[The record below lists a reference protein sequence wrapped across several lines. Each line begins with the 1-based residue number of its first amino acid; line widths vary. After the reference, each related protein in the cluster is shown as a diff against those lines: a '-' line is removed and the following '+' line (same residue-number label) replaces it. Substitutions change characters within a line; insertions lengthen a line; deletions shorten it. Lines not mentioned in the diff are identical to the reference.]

1 MGVNSEQYS
10 SGLLLINANVITL
23 DHFRPKA
30 DWTAIAGDRIVGLG
44 DKRELALPGDGK
56 AKIIN
61 CDGKTVLPGFI
72 DAHLH
77 LLSFAESFVTLNLN
91 PSFGTHSIVDIQ
103 SKILSLTQDIPQ
115 TNWIRGKGYNEF
127 YLAEKR
133 HPNRWDLDKAAP
145 NHPVKLT
152 HRSGHA
158 HVLNSLALKLVGI
171 GMETSDPPGGIIE
184 RDLETG
190 IPTGL
195 LYEMGHYL
203 FDRILPIESKDLEK
217 GIKMADRELVSNGI
231 TSVHDASP
239 RNDIEQ
245 WSLFKS
251 WKERGLLNPR
261 VNMMLGIESFEENIL
276 ENFSTPLEPSQL
288 RVNGVK
294 IILDETTGR
303 LHPPQAE
310 LDELV
315 LRIHQSGMQVAI
327 HAIEEIAID
336 SACSAIE
343 NALKQIPRTDHR
355 HRIEHCSVCPPSLA
369 KRIATLGIRVVTQ
382 PPFLYCNG
390 DRYLETVENEQLRHL
405 YPFGSL
411 LRTGVR
417 IVGSSDSPFA
427 PNNPLIGLSTAMT
440 RKSETG
446 SKVSQKEALSAIDA
460 LRMYTEYGAEV
471 TFEEGIK
478 GSITPGKLAD
488 LVILSSDPL
497 KNPPDEVKDLQVETT
512 IINGEVVWD
521 KGN

>member
-1 MGVNSEQYS
+1 MDVNNEQYN
-10 SGLLLINANVITL
+10 SGLLLVNANVITL
-23 DHFRPKA
+23 DRFRPKA
-30 DWTAIAGDRIVGLG
+30 GWTAIADGRIVGVG
-44 DKRELALPGDGK
+44 DKHKLTLPGDGK
-56 AKIIN
+56 VKTID

-77 LLSFAESFVTLNLN
+77 LFSFAESLVTLNLN
-91 PSFGTHSIVDIQ
+91 PRLGTQSIADIQ
-103 SKILSLTQDIPQ
+103 SKLLSFTQDAPE
-115 TNWIRGKGYNEF
+115 TSWIRGKGYNEF

-158 HVLNSLALKLVGI
+158 HVLNSLALKMVGI
-171 GMETSDPPGGIIE
+171 VMETPDPPGGIIE
-184 RDLETG
+184 RNLDTG
-190 IPTGL
+190 MPTGL
-195 LYEMGHYL
+195 LYEMGNYL
-203 FDRILPIESKDLEK
+203 SDRIPPIKSNDLEK
-217 GIKMADRELVSNGI
+217 GIRMADREFISNGI
-231 TSVHDASP
+231 TSVHDASSQ
-239 RNDIEQ
+239 NDMEE

-251 WKERGLLNPR
+251 WKKRGLLNPR
-261 VNMMLGIESFEENIL
+261 VNMMLGIESFEENRV
-276 ENFSTPLEPSQL
+276 ESFSSPLDPSQL

-310 LDELV
+310 LNELV
-315 LRIHQSGMQVAI
+315 LRIHKSGMQVVI
-327 HAIEEIAID
+327 HAIEEIAIE

-343 NALKQIPRTDHR
+343 NALKHIPRTDHR
-355 HRIEHCSVCPPSLA
+355 HRIEHCSVCPPSLS

-390 DRYLETVENEQLRHL
+390 DRYLETVENEQLKHL

-411 LRTGVR
+411 VRTGVR

-427 PNNPLIGLSTAMT
+427 PNNPLIGLYAAMT

-446 SKVSQKEALSAIDA
+446 KKVTQKEVLSAIDA
-460 LRMYTEYGAEV
+460 LRMYTEYGAEA

-478 GSITPGKLAD
+478 GTITPGKLAD
-488 LVILSSDPL
+488 LVILSGDPF
-497 KNPPDEVKDLQVETT
+497 KSPPDKVKDLRVETT